1 MNLNAASYDLTPLTF
16 PLWSL
21 LRIFLY
27 FVTSGHCLLS
37 ARDINVAQLSL
48 SHLANS
54 GAPTLTESGQ
64 SSLSVEFDYLS
75 FISLI

>member
-48 SHLANS
+48 SLIL
-54 GAPTLTESGQ
+54 PILELQ
-64 SSLSVEFDYLS
+64 LSLSQANHHKVLS
-75 FISLI
+75 LTIFHLSL